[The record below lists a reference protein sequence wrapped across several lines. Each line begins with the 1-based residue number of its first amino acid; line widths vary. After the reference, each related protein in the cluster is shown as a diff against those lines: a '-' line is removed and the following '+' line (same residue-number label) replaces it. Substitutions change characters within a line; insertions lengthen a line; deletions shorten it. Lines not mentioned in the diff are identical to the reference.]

1 MNWFLCLKVQGKGL
15 ESPHMVRD
23 LCSIV
28 TPARH
33 LDLLVLQKGRRGLN
47 AVIFI
52 LYFNGDEKYI
62 RFIFLTML
70 KGTTQ

>member
-1 MNWFLCLKVQGKGL
+1 
-15 ESPHMVRD
+15 MVRD